1 MVSIFSLSLH
11 PIRKLNNLTDMKLH
25 TLTLFAGLFVAQVS
39 FAQVDE
45 MGTMTDTTTPVVAPA
60 PVEATQ
66 AQSQAEL
73 KAQKEQLKAQQ
84 KLQKEQEKAV
94 KAEQKAAKE
103 QEKAAKEQQKAAA
116 RAQKNQERLSKAN
129 SEVSKIEAKI
139 TKAKTDLAKEQNKY
153 NLKKGALSPQDDAKF
168 KGRILNKEQK
178 INNLN
183 LDLIKAKE
191 KVNKYQMA
199 T

>member
-1 MVSIFSLSLH
+1 MQMVSIFSLSLH

-60 PVEATQ
+60 PEATQ
-66 AQSQAEL
+66 VQTKEEL
-73 KAQKEQLKAQQ
+73 KAQQN
-84 KLQKEQEKAV
+84 LQKEQEKAL
-94 KAEQKAAKE
+94 KAEQKATKE

-116 RAQKNQERLSKAN
+116 RAQKNQQRLSKAN

-139 TKAKTDLAKEQNKY
+139 TKAQTDLAKEQNKY
-153 NLKKGALSPQDDAKF
+153 NLKKAKGALSPQDDAKF

-178 INNLN
+178 INSLN

>member
-94 KAEQKAAKE
+94 KAEQKAA
-103 QEKAAKEQQKAAA
+103 A
-116 RAQKNQERLSKAN
+116 RAKKNQERLSKAN

-153 NLKKGALSPQDDAKF
+153 NLKKAKGALSPQDDAKF

-178 INNLN
+178 INSLN

-191 KVNKYQMA
+191 KVNKYSN
-199 T
+199 

>member
-1 MVSIFSLSLH
+1 
-11 PIRKLNNLTDMKLH
+11 MKLH

-45 MGTMTDTTTPVVAPA
+45 MGTMTDTTTPVVAPT

-116 RAQKNQERLSKAN
+116 RAKKNQERLSKAN

-153 NLKKGALSPQDDAKF
+153 NLKKAKGALSPQDDAKF

-178 INNLN
+178 INSLN

>member
-25 TLTLFAGLFVAQVS
+25 TLSLFAGLFVAQVS

-73 KAQKEQLKAQQ
+73 KA
-84 KLQKEQEKAV
+84 QKEQEKAV

-153 NLKKGALSPQDDAKF
+153 NLKKAKGALSPQDDAKF

-178 INNLN
+178 INSLN

>member
-1 MVSIFSLSLH
+1 
-11 PIRKLNNLTDMKLH
+11 MKLH

-73 KAQKEQLKAQQ
+73 KAQKEQ
-84 KLQKEQEKAV
+84 
-94 KAEQKAAKE
+94 
-103 QEKAAKEQQKAAA
+103 EKAAKEQQKAAA

-153 NLKKGALSPQDDAKF
+153 NLKKAKGALSPQDDAKF

-178 INNLN
+178 INSLN

>member
-1 MVSIFSLSLH
+1 M
-11 PIRKLNNLTDMKLH
+11 
-25 TLTLFAGLFVAQVS
+25 
-39 FAQVDE
+39 
-45 MGTMTDTTTPVVAPA
+45 
-60 PVEATQ
+60 
-66 AQSQAEL
+66 
-73 KAQKEQLKAQQ
+73 
-84 KLQKEQEKAV
+84 

-103 QEKAAKEQQKAAA
+103 QEKAAKEQQKAAV
-116 RAQKNQERLSKAN
+116 RAKKNQERLSKAN

-153 NLKKGALSPQDDAKF
+153 NLKKAKGALSPQDDAKF

-178 INNLN
+178 INSLN

>member
-1 MVSIFSLSLH
+1 MQMVSIFSLSLH

-66 AQSQAEL
+66 VQTKEEL
-73 KAQKEQLKAQQ
+73 KAQQN
-84 KLQKEQEKAV
+84 LQKEQEKAL
-94 KAEQKAAKE
+94 KAEQKATKE

-153 NLKKGALSPQDDAKF
+153 NLKKAKGALSPQDDAKF

-178 INNLN
+178 INSLN

>member
-1 MVSIFSLSLH
+1 MQMVSIFSLSLH

-45 MGTMTDTTTPVVAPA
+45 MGTMTDTTTQVVAPA

-66 AQSQAEL
+66 VQTKEEL
-73 KAQKEQLKAQQ
+73 KTQQ
-84 KLQKEQEKAV
+84 KLQKEQEKAL
-94 KAEQKAAKE
+94 KAEQKATKE

-116 RAQKNQERLSKAN
+116 RAQKNQQRLSKAN

-139 TKAKTDLAKEQNKY
+139 TKAQTDLAKEQNKY
-153 NLKKGALSPQDDAKF
+153 NLKKAKGALSPQDDAKF

-178 INNLN
+178 INSLN

>member
-84 KLQKEQEKAV
+84 KLQKEQET
-94 KAEQKAAKE
+94 
-103 QEKAAKEQQKAAA
+103 
-116 RAQKNQERLSKAN
+116 
-129 SEVSKIEAKI
+129 VS
-139 TKAKTDLAKEQNKY
+139 
-153 NLKKGALSPQDDAKF
+153 
-168 KGRILNKEQK
+168 
-178 INNLN
+178 
-183 LDLIKAKE
+183 
-191 KVNKYQMA
+191 
-199 T
+199 

>member
-103 QEKAAKEQQKAAA
+103 QQKAAA

-153 NLKKGALSPQDDAKF
+153 NLKKAKGALSPQDDAKF

-178 INNLN
+178 INSLN

>member
-1 MVSIFSLSLH
+1 
-11 PIRKLNNLTDMKLH
+11 MKLRNIV
-25 TLTLFAGLFVAQVS
+25 LFSGLLIAQVS

-73 KAQKEQLKAQQ
+73 KAQKEQLKAQK

-116 RAQKNQERLSKAN
+116 RAKKNQERLSKAN

-153 NLKKGALSPQDDAKF
+153 NLKKAKGALSPQDDAKF

-178 INNLN
+178 INSLN

>member
-66 AQSQAEL
+66 VQTKEEL
-73 KAQKEQLKAQQ
+73 KAQQN
-84 KLQKEQEKAV
+84 LQKEQEKAL
-94 KAEQKAAKE
+94 KAEQKATKE

-153 NLKKGALSPQDDAKF
+153 NLKKAKGALSPQDDAKF

-178 INNLN
+178 INSLN

>member
-1 MVSIFSLSLH
+1 MQIVSIFSLPLH

-60 PVEATQ
+60 SVEATQ

-73 KAQKEQLKAQQ
+73 KA
-84 KLQKEQEKAV
+84 QKEQEKAV

-116 RAQKNQERLSKAN
+116 RAKKNQERLSKAN

-153 NLKKGALSPQDDAKF
+153 NLKKAKGALSPQDDAKF

-178 INNLN
+178 INSLN

>member
-1 MVSIFSLSLH
+1 MQMVSIFSLSLH

-84 KLQKEQEKAV
+84 KLQKEQEKSV
-94 KAEQKAAKE
+94 KA

-116 RAQKNQERLSKAN
+116 RAKKNQERLSKAN

-153 NLKKGALSPQDDAKF
+153 NLKKAKGALSPQDDAKF

-178 INNLN
+178 INSLN
-183 LDLIKAKE
+183 LELIKDKE
-191 KVNKYQMA
+191 KVNK
-199 T
+199 

>member
-1 MVSIFSLSLH
+1 
-11 PIRKLNNLTDMKLH
+11 MKLH

-116 RAQKNQERLSKAN
+116 RAQKNQQRLSKAN

-139 TKAKTDLAKEQNKY
+139 TKAQTDLAKEQNKY
-153 NLKKGALSPQDDAKF
+153 NLKKAKGALSPQDDAKF

-178 INNLN
+178 INSLN

>member
-1 MVSIFSLSLH
+1 MQIVSIFFLPLH

-94 KAEQKAAKE
+94 KAEQKAA
-103 QEKAAKEQQKAAA
+103 A

-153 NLKKGALSPQDDAKF
+153 NLKKAKGALSPQDDAKF

-178 INNLN
+178 INSLN